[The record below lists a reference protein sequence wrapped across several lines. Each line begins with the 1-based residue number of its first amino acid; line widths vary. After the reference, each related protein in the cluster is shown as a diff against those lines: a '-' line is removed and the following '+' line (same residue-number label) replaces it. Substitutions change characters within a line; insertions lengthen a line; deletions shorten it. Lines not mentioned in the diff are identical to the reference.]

1 VFNSSASTMAEN
13 SYGSD
18 HPMFL
23 DVLMRSGNCKLAM
36 GKFDDAE
43 RIYERVVS
51 VSAKTLADDTSIVL

>member
-1 VFNSSASTMAEN
+1 MAEN